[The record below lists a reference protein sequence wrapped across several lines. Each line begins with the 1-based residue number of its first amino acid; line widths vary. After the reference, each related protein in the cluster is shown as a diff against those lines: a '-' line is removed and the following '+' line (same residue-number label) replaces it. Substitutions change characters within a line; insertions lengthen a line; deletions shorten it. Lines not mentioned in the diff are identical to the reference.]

1 MDNRYTYHTIINS
14 HDADLNGIVRPSAV
28 LKYMQEAAN
37 LQLSVSKP
45 SSDDLRA
52 AGRYF
57 VASKISFTIHQSLYS
72 WDEIDVST
80 WGCESRGA
88 TFNRCSK
95 IERKGELCASLSSA
109 WALLDAENGAILRV
123 SDVTFDFW
131 NRTGAYPRNSFEGAY
146 TQGTAAA
153 SVWRAHSDVSGCG
166 YEPAYEQY
174 CLY

>member
-80 WGCESRGA
+80 G
-88 TFNRCSK
+88 
-95 IERKGELCASLSSA
+95 
-109 WALLDAENGAILRV
+109 LR
-123 SDVTFDFW
+123 
-131 NRTGAYPRNSFEGAY
+131 E
-146 TQGTAAA
+146 QGGNLQP
-153 SVWRAHSDVSGCG
+153 V
-166 YEPAYEQY
+166 QQN
-174 CLY
+174 